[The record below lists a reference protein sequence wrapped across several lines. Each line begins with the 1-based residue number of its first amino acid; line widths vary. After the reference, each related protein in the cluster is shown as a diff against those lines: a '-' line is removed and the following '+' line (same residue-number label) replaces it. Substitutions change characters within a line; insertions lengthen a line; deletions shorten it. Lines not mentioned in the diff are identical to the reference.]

1 MAKTKNTTFALV
13 LNSRPN
19 RFGKYAIYVRITQ
32 DRKLTTIKTSVDVD
46 KKHWN
51 PKGGERCTWVRQS
64 DPEFKSKND
73 ILSKELARVK
83 NTYQELKET
92 STATSENIIAT
103 IKAGASSDT
112 FLKIDAEGMTGFA
125 AKRTQQIHDE
135 GGIRNWKIYVNF
147 LNKLAAF
154 LDTQHKKELQFAEI
168 TTEFVSDFYSY
179 LGTLNN
185 TRSNVASKL
194 SKNYKETIMNK
205 FRALISL
212 GITQNKL
219 KADKDPF
226 LFFKYKGEKTTK
238 EKLDLAEIETLEALG
253 LEEGSLEWH
262 SRNCFLFSFY
272 EAGMRAADVLLL
284 RWKNVEGG
292 KLNYT
297 MSKNGKAVIDRDIL
311 PQAAAILDLYRSE
324 TSKPTD
330 YIFPLMSNSKTYS
343 STLAEVEISKL
354 PNDVKEKM
362 FAEISSKNV
371 LLNKCLKRLA
381 LKAGINKK
389 LTMHIARHSFA
400 NAAMKTGIESSKI
413 QGLLGHSS
421 LSITEN
427 YMGNFGNKAN
437 NEALQKT
444 FGNNKK
450 AQLLSLIDS
459 ANLSDEDISRVMAS
473 VLAVL
478 DKQQ

>member
-1 MAKTKNTTFALV
+1 MAKTKNTTFAFV

-19 RFGKYAIYVRITQ
+19 RFGKYAIYLRITQ
-32 DRKLTTIKTSVDVD
+32 DRRFKTIKTPVEIDS
-46 KKHWN
+46 KYWN
-51 PKGGERCTWVRQS
+51 DNGGKNETWVSKS
-64 DPEFKSKND
+64 DPEFQSKND
-73 ILSKELARVK
+73 ILK
-83 NTYQELKET
+83 NDLTKAKAIYQELRKT
-92 STATSENIIAT
+92 STDTIENIIAAFR
-103 IKAGASSDT
+103 AGASSDT
-112 FLKIDAEGMTGFA
+112 FLKVDAEGMTGFA

-168 TTEFVSDFYSY
+168 TPEFVSDFYSY
-179 LGTLNN
+179 LGTLSN

-238 EKLDLAEIETLEALG
+238 EKLDLAEIEALEALE
-253 LEEGSLEWH
+253 LEVSSLEWH

-297 MSKNGKAVIDRDIL
+297 MSKTGKAVEERDIV

-330 YIFPLMSNSKTYS
+330 YIFPLMSNSKAYS
-343 STLAEVEISKL
+343 STLAQVEISKL

-381 LKAGINKK
+381 EKAGINKK

-400 NAAMKTGIESSKI
+400 NAAMKAGVGNNKI
-413 QGLLGHSS
+413 QGLMGHSS
-421 LSITEN
+421 LTTTEK
-427 YMGNFGNKAN
+427 YMSNFGNKEQ

-444 FGNNKK
+444 FGNSKK
-450 AQLLSLIDS
+450 AQLLNLIDS
-459 ANLSDEDISRVMAS
+459 AELSDEEISKVMAS

-478 DKQQ
+478 NK

>member
-1 MAKTKNTTFALV
+1 MAKTKNTTFAIV

-19 RFGKYAIYVRITQ
+19 RFGKYAMYIRIIQ
-32 DRKLTTIKTSVDVD
+32 DRKVTTIKTPVEID

-73 ILSKELARVK
+73 ILKKELKKVK
-83 NTYQELKET
+83 DTYQQLKET

-103 IKAGASSDT
+103 IKNGASSET
-112 FLKIDAEGMTGFA
+112 FLKVDEEGMTGFA

-147 LNKLAAF
+147 LNKLAGF
-154 LDTQHKKELQFAEI
+154 LNTQHKKELLFAEI
-168 TTEFVSDFYSY
+168 TPEFVSDFYSY
-179 LGTLNN
+179 LGSLSN
-185 TRSNVASKL
+185 TRSTAASKL

-212 GITQNKL
+212 GITQNKV

-238 EKLDLAEIETLEALG
+238 EKLDATEIEALEALE

-297 MSKNGKAVIDRDIL
+297 MSKTGKVVDDRDIV

-324 TSKPTD
+324 NNKPTD
-330 YIFPLMSNSKTYS
+330 YIFPLMSNNKAYS
-343 STLAEVEISKL
+343 RTLAQVEISKL
-354 PNDVKEKM
+354 TNDVKEKM

-371 LLNKCLKRLA
+371 LVNKCLKRLA
-381 LKAGINKK
+381 EKAGINKK
-389 LTMHIARHSFA
+389 LTMHMARHSFA
-400 NAAMKTGIESSKI
+400 NAAMKAGIESNKI

-427 YMGNFGNKAN
+427 YMGNFGNKAT
-437 NEALQKT
+437 NEGLQKT
-444 FGNNKK
+444 FGTSKK
-450 AQLLSLIDS
+450 AQLLKLIDS
-459 ANLSDEDISRVMAS
+459 AELSDEDINNVMAS
-473 VLAVL
+473 VLAIL
-478 DKQQ
+478 NK

>member
-1 MAKTKNTTFALV
+1 MAKTKNTTFAPI
-13 LNSRPN
+13 LNCRPN
-19 RFGKYAIYVRITQ
+19 RFGKYAVYIRIIQ
-32 DRKLTTIKTSVDVD
+32 DREVRRVKTSVEVKGKD
-46 KKHWN
+46 WN
-51 PKGGERCTWVRQS
+51 PEGGKHENWVRES
-64 DPEFKSKND
+64 DLDSKFKND
-73 ILSKELARVK
+73 ILKKGLARFK
-83 NTYQELKET
+83 QIYEELKET
-92 STATSENIIAT
+92 STATIENIIAAY
-103 IKAGASSDT
+103 KNGASSES
-112 FLKIDAEGMTGFA
+112 FLKIGEEGMTGFA
-125 AKRTQQIHDE
+125 AKRTKQIHAE
-135 GGIRNWKIYVNF
+135 GGIRNWKIYVGF

-154 LDTQHKKELQFAEI
+154 LDTQHKKELLFTEI

-179 LGTLNN
+179 LGTLSN

-205 FRALISL
+205 FRALIKL
-212 GITQNKL
+212 GIEQK
-219 KADKDPF
+219 KIPADKNPF
-226 LFFKYKGEKTTK
+226 LFFKYKGETTTK
-238 EKLDLAEIETLEALG
+238 EKLDSSEIEALEALE

-297 MSKNGKAVIDRDIL
+297 MSKTGKAVIDRDL
-311 PQAAAILDLYRSE
+311 VPQAAAILEKYHTEE
-324 TSKPTD
+324 TKPSD
-330 YIFPLMSNSKTYS
+330 YIFPLMSNSKTYAG
-343 STLAEVEISKL
+343 TLAQVEISQL

-371 LLNKCLKRLA
+371 LVNKCLKRVGE
-381 LKAGINKK
+381 KAGFSKK

-427 YMGNFGNKAN
+427 YMGNFSNKAN

-444 FGNNKK
+444 FGKSKK
-450 AQLLSLIDS
+450 AQLLKMIENADL
-459 ANLSDEDISRVMAS
+459 NDEDINNVMAS
-473 VLAVL
+473 VLAAL
-478 DKQQ
+478 NK

>member
-19 RFGKYAIYVRITQ
+19 RFGKYAIYLRITQ
-32 DRKLTTIKTSVDVD
+32 NRKFSTLKTSVEID

-51 PKGGERCTWVRQS
+51 PKGGKNENWVS
-64 DPEFKSKND
+64 KGDLEFQSKND
-73 ILSKELARVK
+73 ILKKELAKVK
-83 NTYQELKET
+83 AIYQELRET
-92 STATSENIIAT
+92 STDTIENIIAAFR
-103 IKAGASSDT
+103 AGASSDT
-112 FLKIDAEGMTGFA
+112 FLKVEAEGMTGFA
-125 AKRTQQIHDE
+125 AKRTQQIHNE

-154 LDTQHKKELQFAEI
+154 LDTQQKKELMFAEI
-168 TTEFVSDFYSY
+168 TPEFVSDFYSY
-179 LGTLNN
+179 LGTLSN

-194 SKNYKETIMNK
+194 SKNYMETIMNK

-226 LFFKYKGEKTTK
+226 LFFKYKGVKTTK
-238 EKLDLAEIETLEALG
+238 EKLDATEIEALEALE

-262 SRNCFLFSFY
+262 SRNCFMFSFY

-292 KLNYT
+292 RLNYT
-297 MSKNGKAVIDRDIL
+297 MSKNGKAVIDRDIV

>member
-1 MAKTKNTTFALV
+1 MAKTKNTTFAIV

-19 RFGKYAIYVRITQ
+19 RFGKYAMYIRIIQ
-32 DRKLTTIKTSVDVD
+32 DRKVTTIKTPVEVD

-73 ILSKELARVK
+73 ILKKELKKVK
-83 NTYQELKET
+83 DTYQQLKET

-103 IKAGASSDT
+103 IKNGASSET
-112 FLKIDAEGMTGFA
+112 FLKVDEEGMTGFA

-147 LNKLAAF
+147 LNKLAGF
-154 LDTQHKKELQFAEI
+154 LNTQHKKELLFAEI
-168 TTEFVSDFYSY
+168 TPEFVSDFYSY
-179 LGTLNN
+179 LGSLSN
-185 TRSNVASKL
+185 TRSTAASKL

-212 GITQNKL
+212 GITQNKV

-238 EKLDLAEIETLEALG
+238 EKLDATEIEALEALELG
-253 LEEGSLEWH
+253 EGSLEWH

-297 MSKNGKAVIDRDIL
+297 MSKTGKVVDDRDIV

-324 TSKPTD
+324 NNKPTD
-330 YIFPLMSNSKTYS
+330 YIFPLMSNNKAYS
-343 STLAEVEISKL
+343 RTLAQVEISKL
-354 PNDVKEKM
+354 TNDVKEKM

-371 LLNKCLKRLA
+371 LVNKCLKRLA
-381 LKAGINKK
+381 EKAGINKK
-389 LTMHIARHSFA
+389 LTMHMARHSFA
-400 NAAMKTGIESSKI
+400 NAAMKAGIESNKI

-427 YMGNFGNKAN
+427 YMGNFGNKAT
-437 NEALQKT
+437 NEGLQKT
-444 FGNNKK
+444 FGTSKK
-450 AQLLSLIDS
+450 AQLLKLIDS
-459 ANLSDEDISRVMAS
+459 AELSDEDINNVMAS
-473 VLAVL
+473 VLAIL
-478 DKQQ
+478 NK

>member
-19 RFGKYAIYVRITQ
+19 RFGKHAIYVRITQ
-32 DRKLTTIKTSVDVD
+32 DRRLTTIKTSVEVN
-46 KKHWN
+46 KKDWN
-51 PKGGERCTWVRQS
+51 SKGGKNEDWVRQN

-73 ILSKELARVK
+73 ILRKELKKVK
-83 NTYQELKET
+83 DIYQQLKET

-112 FLKIDAEGMTGFA
+112 FLKVDAEGMTGFA

-179 LGTLNN
+179 LGTLSN

-194 SKNYKETIMNK
+194 SKNYMETIMNK

-212 GITQNKL
+212 GITQNKI

-238 EKLDLAEIETLEALG
+238 EKLDLAEIEALEALE

-262 SRNCFLFSFY
+262 SRNCFMFSFY

-330 YIFPLMSNSKTYS
+330 YIFPLMSNSKAYS
-343 STLAEVEISKL
+343 SALAEVEISKL

-371 LLNKCLKRLA
+371 LVNKCLKRLA
-381 LKAGINKK
+381 EKAGISKK

-444 FGNNKK
+444 FGNSKK
-450 AQLLSLIDS
+450 AQLLNLIDS
-459 ANLSDEDISRVMAS
+459 AELSDEDISKVMAS
-473 VLAVL
+473 LLAVL
-478 DKQQ
+478 DK

>member
-1 MAKTKNTTFALV
+1 MAKTKNTTFAIV

-19 RFGKYAIYVRITQ
+19 RFGKYAMYIRIIQ
-32 DRKLTTIKTSVDVD
+32 DRKVTTIKTPVEID

-73 ILSKELARVK
+73 ILKKELKKVK
-83 NTYQELKET
+83 DTYQQLKET

-103 IKAGASSDT
+103 IKNGASSET
-112 FLKIDAEGMTGFA
+112 FLKVDEEGMTGFA

-147 LNKLAAF
+147 LNKLAGF
-154 LDTQHKKELQFAEI
+154 LNTQHKKELLFAEI
-168 TTEFVSDFYSY
+168 TPEFVSDFYSY
-179 LGTLNN
+179 LGSLSN
-185 TRSNVASKL
+185 TRSTAASKL

-212 GITQNKL
+212 GITQNKV

-238 EKLDLAEIETLEALG
+238 EKLDATEIEALEALE

-297 MSKNGKAVIDRDIL
+297 MSKTGKVVDDRDIV
-311 PQAAAILDLYRSE
+311 PQATAILDLYRSE
-324 TSKPTD
+324 NNKPTD
-330 YIFPLMSNSKTYS
+330 YIFPLMSNNKAYS
-343 STLAEVEISKL
+343 RTLAQVEISKL
-354 PNDVKEKM
+354 TNDVKEKM

-371 LLNKCLKRLA
+371 LVNKCLKRLA
-381 LKAGINKK
+381 EKAGINKK
-389 LTMHIARHSFA
+389 LTMHMARHSFA
-400 NAAMKTGIESSKI
+400 NAAMKAGIESNKI

-427 YMGNFGNKAN
+427 YMGNFGNKAT
-437 NEALQKT
+437 NEGLQKT
-444 FGNNKK
+444 FGTSKK
-450 AQLLSLIDS
+450 AQLLKLIDS
-459 ANLSDEDISRVMAS
+459 AELSDEDINNVMAS
-473 VLAVL
+473 VLAIL
-478 DKQQ
+478 NK

>member
-1 MAKTKNTTFALV
+1 MAKTKNTTFAIV

-19 RFGKYAIYVRITQ
+19 RFGKYAMYIRIIQ
-32 DRKLTTIKTSVDVD
+32 DRKVTTIKTPVEID

-73 ILSKELARVK
+73 ILKKELKKVK
-83 NTYQELKET
+83 DTYQQLKET

-103 IKAGASSDT
+103 IKNGASSET
-112 FLKIDAEGMTGFA
+112 FLKVDEEGMTGFA

-147 LNKLAAF
+147 LNKLAGF
-154 LDTQHKKELQFAEI
+154 LNTQHKKELLFAEI
-168 TTEFVSDFYSY
+168 TPEFVSDFYSY
-179 LGTLNN
+179 LGSLSN
-185 TRSNVASKL
+185 TRSTAASKL

-212 GITQNKL
+212 GITQNKV

-238 EKLDLAEIETLEALG
+238 EKLDATEIEALEALE

-297 MSKNGKAVIDRDIL
+297 MSKTGKVVDDRDIV

-324 TSKPTD
+324 NNKPTD
-330 YIFPLMSNSKTYS
+330 YIFPLMSNNKAYS
-343 STLAEVEISKL
+343 RTLAQVEISKL
-354 PNDVKEKM
+354 TNDVKEKM

-371 LLNKCLKRLA
+371 LVNKCLKRLA
-381 LKAGINKK
+381 EKAEINKK
-389 LTMHIARHSFA
+389 ITMHMARHSFA
-400 NAAMKTGIESSKI
+400 NAAMKAGIESNKI

-427 YMGNFGNKAN
+427 YMGNFSNKAT
-437 NEALQKT
+437 NEGLQKT
-444 FGNNKK
+444 FGTSKK
-450 AQLLSLIDS
+450 AQLLKLIDS
-459 ANLSDEDISRVMAS
+459 AELSDEDINNVMAS
-473 VLAVL
+473 VLAIL
-478 DKQQ
+478 NK